1 MTAKAVVFALVIL
14 AAVPLMWDAPAK
26 AAIGD
31 GTDNYEQALDAAEHN
46 DFAGAAAQLQ
56 RLLRTSPDHLPAR
69 ILLGEVLLSLGDAQQ
84 AEAELRQALSAGGD
98 PQLIL
103 VALAHAYF
111 LQGKTLDVLDDINTT
126 SQDPTL
132 AADVSNL
139 RGYAYLERSRLTEAR
154 AAFQKAGEL
163 APSSP
168 TAWVGM
174 ARAALA
180 ENDAKTAADFAERA
194 FSVGVNGS
202 VWRLRGDIAAQSGRD
217 SDAIAAYGQAID
229 LAWGDV
235 QARTA
240 RASLLIAAGRLDE
253 ATADINVVREI
264 IPWDLEAVYLN
275 ALILAK
281 QGQAQ
286 EAMALLAQCER
297 NFSHMRPEAVSNDRT
312 VLRMAGL
319 IYYALGNF
327 SRAADYFERLVAI
340 SPSDASALV
349 LLARSRM
356 QTGEYAAAIDRL
368 RSALTIDESDARTHD
383 LLGTV
388 YLLRG
393 ENDLAIE
400 QLEMAA
406 SSPRA
411 AELVPGSDL
420 RLGLGLL
427 EASRTADAMQAFTR
441 AYQDRRQDL
450 PSTLLLTIG
459 TMQAGDFSAAVD
471 LAGKAVSLAPDSA
484 YVRHIA
490 AIANINAGRY
500 EDAEAQLE
508 QALRIDD
515 HFVPAII
522 ETARLAARNGDHAA
536 ARKAYE
542 KALTMDRSNP
552 AAMTE
557 LADLAVLDGKTD
569 EAGNWLQNARD
580 ENPNDTSVWARS
592 ITFAIASGNLDDAVT
607 MGHDFLRRNPSSIAI
622 RNLLALQLW
631 KGNRLDDAVSEYEDL
646 LEVSLDRAG
655 ILYRIG
661 LIREEM
667 RHLQDAINPYRRA
680 LAWMPANEI
689 LWEKVIVLEAQ
700 TGDLKEATRLLGEY
714 KAQGGHSNLAVL
726 TGKVYLAA
734 KQYDQSLAAF
744 RTAEKQAPESAD
756 VAVGIFHALQALGR
770 RDEALGSLATWLK
783 THHDEGV
790 QTTLARAYADA
801 SKLDD
806 AIRLEEDTLSRDAKS
821 VPTLNN
827 LALLSLLKGDRSA
840 ARSYADQARTL
851 APEHPA
857 VLDTYG
863 WILVNDDA
871 AEQGLAILREAQARA
886 ADSPRVHFHM
896 AVALQRLGR
905 REEARSELHSALDTG
920 EDFPER
926 DEAMKLMSELGGR

>member
-1 MTAKAVVFALVIL
+1 MFLVWAIVGAGAGWGGL
-14 AAVPLMWDAPAK
+14 PATAAVA
-26 AAIGD
+26 D
-31 GTDNYEQALDAAEHN
+31 GTDGYEQALAAAEN
-46 DFAGAAAQLQ
+46 SDFAGAAAQLQ
-56 RLLRTSPDHLPAR
+56 RLLRTTPDHLPAR

-84 AEAELRQALSAGGD
+84 AETELRQALTAGGD

-111 LQGKTLDVLDDINTT
+111 LQGKTLEVLDNINTS
-126 SQDPTL
+126 SQDPAL

-139 RGYAYLERSRLTEAR
+139 RGYAFLERSRLTEAR

-163 APSSP
+163 EPASP

-180 ENDAKTAADFAERA
+180 ENDTKTASDFAERA
-194 FSVGVNGS
+194 FAAGVNGS

-217 SDAIAAYGQAID
+217 TDAIAAYGQAID

-253 ATADINVVREI
+253 ALTDLGIVREF

-275 ALILAK
+275 ALVLAR
-281 QGQAQ
+281 QGHQSDAL
-286 EAMALLAQCER
+286 ALLQACER
-297 NFSHMRPEAVSNDRT
+297 NISHMVPEAVSNDRT

-327 SRAADYFERLVAI
+327 ARAADYFERLVAI
-340 SPSDASALV
+340 SPSNASALV
-349 LLARSRM
+349 LLARARM
-356 QTGEYAAAIDRL
+356 QTGDYAAAIDWL
-368 RSALTIDESDARTHD
+368 RSALTIDDSDARTHD
-383 LLGTV
+383 LLGMV

-393 ENDLAIE
+393 EKDAAIE

-406 SSPRA
+406 AAPRA
-411 AELVPGSDL
+411 AELVPGSGL

-427 EASRTADAMQAFTR
+427 DTGRTADAMLALNR
-441 AYQDRRQDL
+441 SYQQRHQDL

-459 TMQAGDFSAAVD
+459 SMQAGDDAAAVD
-471 LAGKAVSLAPDSA
+471 LAGKAVSLVPDSA
-484 YVRHIA
+484 YVRHVA
-490 AIANINAGRY
+490 AIAFINAGRND
-500 EDAEAQLE
+500 DAAAQLDE
-508 QALRIDD
+508 ALRLDPR
-515 HFVPAII
+515 FVPALI
-522 ETARLAARNGDHAA
+522 ETARLAVQRGDHTA
-536 ARKAYE
+536 ARKQYE
-542 KALTMDRSNP
+542 KALSIDRSNP
-552 AAMTE
+552 AAMLE
-557 LADLAVLDGKTD
+557 LADLAVLDGKPA
-569 EAGNWLQNARD
+569 EADKLLQDARD
-580 ENPNDTSVWARS
+580 ENPNDASVWARS
-592 ITFAIASGNLDDAVT
+592 INFAISNAQVDDAVT
-607 MGHDFLRRNPSSIAI
+607 LGHDFLRRNPSSIAI
-622 RNLLALQLW
+622 HNLLALQLW
-631 KGNRLDDAVSEYEDL
+631 KSNRLDDAVSEYEDM

-667 RHLQDAINPYRRA
+667 RHLDSAINSYRRA
-680 LAWMPANEI
+680 LAWMPDNEI

-700 TGDLKEATRLLGEY
+700 TGDLKEATRLLGQY
-714 KAQGGHSNLAVL
+714 QAQGGHANLPAL

-734 KQYDQSLAAF
+734 KLYDKSLTAF
-744 RTAEKQAPESAD
+744 RTAAKQTPASAD
-756 VAVGIFHALQALGR
+756 VAIGIFHALQALGR
-770 RDEALGSLATWLK
+770 SDEALGGLAGWLK
-783 THHDEGV
+783 AHHDEGV
-790 QTTLARAYADA
+790 QTILARAYADA
-801 SKLDD
+801 GRLDD
-806 AIRLEEDTLSRDAKS
+806 AIRLETDTLSRNAES

-827 LALLSLLKGDRSA
+827 LALLSLLKGDRDA
-840 ARSYADQARTL
+840 ARDFASRARTL

-863 WILVNDDA
+863 WILVNDGA
-871 AEQGLAILREAQARA
+871 PEQGLAILREAQARS

-905 REEARSELHSALDTG
+905 QEEARGELHSALDKG

-926 DEAMKLMSELGGR
+926 TEAMKLLSELGG